1 MGPGVEFSPG
11 AGLTVPKT
19 GSVRAC
25 REKLIPPCYYPILPS
40 GSWCLCP
47 ATHKRP
53 GEVGLPCL
61 LGWEQADLPPSLP
74 LETTHTLPVTKAG
87 DTRGH
92 LGGRPGTPGQSLLQR
107 LHLQP
112 SSSLRQVPPTGLMDK
127 VCSGPQKVLLG
138 LSASLLLAQQHSSS
152 SCFSALAEVW
162 SFFWPSSLVSGLRR
176 C

>member
-1 MGPGVEFSPG
+1 MEFSPG

-61 LGWEQADLPPSLP
+61 PGWEQADLPPSP
-74 LETTHTLPVTKAG
+74 PSETTHTPSLSPRQETPEGTWEADLEPQAKVSF
-87 DTRGH
+87 RGC
-92 LGGRPGTPGQSLLQR
+92 TCSLLPPQDR
-107 LHLQP
+107 CP
-112 SSSLRQVPPTGLMDK
+112 RQASWIKCVQAPRRCFL
-127 VCSGPQKVLLG
+127 
-138 LSASLLLAQQHSSS
+138 ASLHP
-152 SCFSALAEVW
+152 CY
-162 SFFWPSSLVSGLRR
+162 WPSNIQVLPASVP
-176 C
+176 